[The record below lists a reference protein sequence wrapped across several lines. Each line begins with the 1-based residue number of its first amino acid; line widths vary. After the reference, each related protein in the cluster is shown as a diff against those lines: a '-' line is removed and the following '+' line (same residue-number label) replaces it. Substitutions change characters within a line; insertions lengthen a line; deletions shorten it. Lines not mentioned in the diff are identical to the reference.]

1 MIIGEFSLNVFVTT
15 LPLNAQKKVLLK
27 ILFKN
32 AILELNGASWRRFLL
47 WRELWEKINL
57 KRKKYRDV
65 NREVIDRLEYAL
77 RRNDIS
83 ILWHSNYYA
92 QSTSKEERERL
103 QQKCLEHAD
112 EWKEDNEAPASSYTT
127 RSQAMDNTSLVVSVK
142 SLPFLPEQNTS
153 PRHMSVQ

>member
-1 MIIGEFSLNVFVTT
+1 MIIGEISLNVFVT
-15 LPLNAQKKVLLK
+15 LPLNAQEKVLLK
-27 ILFKN
+27 IPYKN

-57 KRKKYRDV
+57 KRKKNRDV
-65 NREVIDRLEYAL
+65 NRKVIDRFEYAL

-83 ILWHSNYYA
+83 ILWHTNYYA

-103 QQKCLEHAD
+103 QRKCLEHAE
-112 EWKEDNEAPASSYTT
+112 EWKEDNEAPTCHATY
-127 RSQAMDNTSLVVSVK
+127 SQAMDNTSLVVSVK
-142 SLPFLPEQNTS
+142 SLPLLLEQNTS

>member
-1 MIIGEFSLNVFVTT
+1 MIIGEFYLNVFVTT

-103 QQKCLEHAD
+103 QRKCLEHAD
-112 EWKEDNEAPASSYTT
+112 EWKEDNETPASSYTT

-142 SLPFLPEQNTS
+142 SLPFLLEQNTS